1 MHSSDILKDELI
13 NRTFS
18 FVCVVSMGTSATDE
32 GGNFVTEERSPD
44 FCSCCVERELRSIGH
59 WLYCCI
65 FRIAIYR
72 TPRSIVVFD
81 KLIVAQ
87 LIKKIPAFY
96 GTRRFIT
103 VFTSAHH
110 WPLSWARWIL
120 STPSCPISLSSILIS
135 FHLRQGLRRGL
146 VSSLQVLWP
155 KFCINFPSLPYVLH
169 SLPISSS
176 LI

>member
-1 MHSSDILKDELI
+1 VYSCPRAYKVPRHEDVWRSGSIAPPILGSSVYVMHSSDILKDELI

-110 WPLSWARWIL
+110 
-120 STPSCPISLSSILIS
+120 
-135 FHLRQGLRRGL
+135 
-146 VSSLQVLWP
+146 
-155 KFCINFPSLPYVLH
+155 
-169 SLPISSS
+169 
-176 LI
+176 